1 MDIEKS
7 KDLQTESESIFG
19 RRPRKYPRT
28 LVRGFECQLADR
40 KSTFKGTIDELS
52 VQGFRMSKVP
62 ISLCDESKIYRAI
75 LSEGD
80 NYYKITV
87 IPRWAKKLNEEDG
100 FEVGFKILDHDW
112 KWVHFS
118 MDILPAKM
126 GEMG

>member
-1 MDIEKS
+1 MDIGNI
-7 KDLQTESESIFG
+7 KDTQTEAEAIFG
-19 RRPRKYPRT
+19 RRLRKYSRT
-28 LVRGFECQLADR
+28 PIRGFECQLADS

-52 VQGFRMSKVP
+52 AQGFRVSKVP
-62 ISLCDESKIYRAI
+62 RSFCDESKIYRAI

-87 IPRWAKKLNEEDG
+87 IPRWSKEMADGYG

-118 MDILPAKM
+118 MDILPSRM
-126 GEMG
+126 GE